1 MTYDNPTPELPTS
14 APELPS
20 AASEMPS
27 NAPEA
32 LPPTRRQRL
41 RLQME
46 AALLNRRLLTVT
58 LLLLLTGLVARTL
71 LFARETPSR
80 RALSSL
86 YMDSYDALSATK
98 SAYTPGLIF
107 NDPSAQPGSASS
119 SLLALRNASGEK
131 NHNAASG
138 SGDGSNTSMSGAH
151 AATGSARPPAQIVR
165 SATAPDATSGRS
177 TSARF
182 TKKTLAQ
189 ARGEQAAQK
198 WRDAAQSK
206 QAQAAEWR
214 RLGIVLA
221 LFHRPGVLE
230 ALAHVADKFPPLPVS
245 ESSPGRASMQ
255 TGNSNIDPFG
265 HGRTGVSVAQEVAA
279 WQAVYG
285 AQKVTAAQ
293 AVGLRNTLQQLR
305 LGWFENI
312 ALAHLYQK
320 AGLHADAVRAAE
332 EANRT
337 ASSVRAYENTEI
349 NIMLF
354 GFVGLFFGG
363 VFALVRFLQSH
374 RNRRDAKAAQAFF
387 IQMQAIPPPPAPF
400 NVPSVYAP
408 PSQPQAEGIAAP
420 MYPAYPAGQFQV
432 PAQTGG
438 GQPLPNFVAP
448 SAPLLP
454 QQHSA
459 TSRMASGQ
467 RNAAQADAGDTS
479 RLKFLSQ
486 WLPASRAD
494 VAAALLLAFILYL
507 VGHTGLGLLTR
518 YALRPFS
525 ARLDAMTT
533 SQLMR
538 LEWTLQFA
546 LYIPVMLLP
555 LLALRARLARYRQAG
570 EALKLRELLAHLGYR
585 TRSLPAEIKTAVFGY
600 ILLAPFLL
608 LAGLVSHAL
617 FHNFHTPVNPA
628 QFETMAAQQMVDKVL
643 IFALAAVVAPI
654 VEETMFRGLLYSALR
669 ARFGIGGAAML
680 SAAAFSLVHPT
691 LPGGFLTIWAIGI
704 ALALVYERRGSL
716 VPGIILHGI
725 HNGLITLLGFAVF
738 GK

>member
-41 RLQME
+41 RFQME

-58 LLLLLTGLVARTL
+58 LLLLLTGLVTRTL

-107 NDPSAQPGSASS
+107 TDSSAQPGSASS

-131 NHNAASG
+131 NHNAAG
-138 SGDGSNTSMSGAH
+138 SGDGSNTSMPGAH
-151 AATGSARPPAQIVR
+151 VATGSARQPAQIVR
-165 SATAPDATSGRS
+165 SATAPDAS
-177 TSARF
+177 SARF

-198 WRDAAQSK
+198 WRDAARSK

-265 HGRTGVSVAQEVAA
+265 HGRTGVSVAQELAA

-293 AVGLRNTLQQLR
+293 VVSLRNTLLQLR

-332 EANRT
+332 EANHT

-363 VFALVRFLQSH
+363 VITLVRFLQSH
-374 RNRRDAKAAQAFF
+374 RSSRDAQAAQAFF
-387 IQMQAIPPPPAPF
+387 SQTQAIPSPAPF

-408 PSQPQAEGIAAP
+408 SPQPQAGGIAAP
-420 MYPAYPAGQFQV
+420 MYPAYPTGQFQV

-438 GQPLPNFVAP
+438 GQTLPDFVAP

-467 RNAAQADAGDTS
+467 RNAAQTDSGDVS
-479 RLKFLSQ
+479 RLSFLSQ
-486 WLPASRAD
+486 WLPASRAN
-494 VAAALLLAFILYL
+494 VAVALLLAFILYL

-525 ARLDAMTT
+525 ARLDTMTT
-533 SQLMR
+533 TQLMR

-570 EALKLRELLAHLGYR
+570 EALKLGELLAHLGYR

-628 QFETMAAQQMVDKVL
+628 QFETMAAQQMLDKVL